1 MNRIELIDEN
11 GFAPEG
17 FLALAEQVAQACAEE
32 EGVGA
37 FCVALTLV
45 DGETIRRVNRETR
58 GVDRETD
65 VLSFPEIAY
74 PKGKTAKDVPARLRR
89 AYDPERGAAHL
100 GDIVLNLFRARE
112 QAEEYGHSVTREM
125 GYLTAHAIFHL
136 MGYDHM
142 EEEDKRTMRAME
154 KRAMRRLGLY
164 KEEERDMTDM
174 EMKALAIDALK
185 LSYVPYSKYHVG
197 ACLLAVDGRTF
208 QGANFENAS
217 YGATICAE
225 RCAVSNAIAHGVHRF
240 TAIFIATEHDLAWP
254 CGICRQ
260 VLNEFKAGDMRVVI
274 GNTDGKWVEKN
285 LSQLLPESFG
295 PENLGVAPE
304 EIRAR
309 VDWALEKVGMTA
321 FRRTAPSM
329 LSGGQKQRV
338 AIAGVIAMKPE
349 IIVFDESTS
358 MLDPAGRLE
367 VMETAKALNRENGV
381 TVVWITHF
389 MDEAAQA
396 SRLIV
401 VDDGE
406 IRLDGAPRQV
416 FSRVK
421 EIQSYGLEA
430 PDMTV
435 LAAMLRERGLNVSGE
450 ILTVEEM
457 EVELCRLR
465 SSI

>member
-1 MNRIELIDEN
+1 M
-11 GFAPEG
+11 
-17 FLALAEQVAQACAEE
+17 
-32 EGVGA
+32 
-37 FCVALTLV
+37 
-45 DGETIRRVNRETR
+45 
-58 GVDRETD
+58 
-65 VLSFPEIAY
+65 
-74 PKGKTAKDVPARLRR
+74 
-89 AYDPERGAAHL
+89 
-100 GDIVLNLFRARE
+100 LNLFRARE
-112 QAEEYGHSVTREM
+112 QAGEYGHSVTREM

-240 TAIFIATEHDLAWP
+240 TAIFIATEYDLAWP

-295 PENLGVAPE
+295 PENLGLSE
-304 EIRAR
+304 E
-309 VDWALEKVGMTA
+309 
-321 FRRTAPSM
+321 
-329 LSGGQKQRV
+329 
-338 AIAGVIAMKPE
+338 
-349 IIVFDESTS
+349 
-358 MLDPAGRLE
+358 
-367 VMETAKALNRENGV
+367 
-381 TVVWITHF
+381 
-389 MDEAAQA
+389 
-396 SRLIV
+396 
-401 VDDGE
+401 
-406 IRLDGAPRQV
+406 
-416 FSRVK
+416 
-421 EIQSYGLEA
+421 
-430 PDMTV
+430 
-435 LAAMLRERGLNVSGE
+435 
-450 ILTVEEM
+450 
-457 EVELCRLR
+457 
-465 SSI
+465 

>member
-1 MNRIELIDEN
+1 MKKLILLILL
-11 GFAPEG
+11 
-17 FLALAEQVAQACAEE
+17 LAMAAANATAARMYPAGGRVVDAQGQAVEYATVVLLRGGEQVAGMATDDAGRFELKVPTGE
-32 EGVGA
+32 Y
-37 FCVALTLV
+37 TLSIQYLGFDPVLRQVRV
-45 DGETIRRVNRETR
+45 DADN
-58 GVDRETD
+58 D
-65 VLSFPEIAY
+65 
-74 PKGKTAKDVPARLRR
+74 
-89 AYDPERGAAHL
+89 L

-295 PENLGVAPE
+295 PENLGLSE
-304 EIRAR
+304 E
-309 VDWALEKVGMTA
+309 
-321 FRRTAPSM
+321 
-329 LSGGQKQRV
+329 
-338 AIAGVIAMKPE
+338 
-349 IIVFDESTS
+349 
-358 MLDPAGRLE
+358 
-367 VMETAKALNRENGV
+367 
-381 TVVWITHF
+381 
-389 MDEAAQA
+389 
-396 SRLIV
+396 
-401 VDDGE
+401 
-406 IRLDGAPRQV
+406 
-416 FSRVK
+416 
-421 EIQSYGLEA
+421 
-430 PDMTV
+430 
-435 LAAMLRERGLNVSGE
+435 
-450 ILTVEEM
+450 
-457 EVELCRLR
+457 
-465 SSI
+465 